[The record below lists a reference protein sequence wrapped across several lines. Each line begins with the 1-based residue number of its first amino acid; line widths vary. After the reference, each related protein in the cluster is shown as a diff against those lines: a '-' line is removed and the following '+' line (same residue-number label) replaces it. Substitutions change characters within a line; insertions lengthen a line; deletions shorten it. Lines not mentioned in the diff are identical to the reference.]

1 MAETSNCSGSADVIP
16 DGILRCVRAPPQ
28 GSFDPDG
35 MISFGFIM
43 ARPEKH
49 RPTTLE
55 EAVAELKRD
64 PAHPVRL
71 MVDGIEIELRRP
83 PETGVI
89 HGVVDQSNLGDRI
102 AAIGPWQGESTDE
115 LIEILHRGREENAP
129 HLPDLL

>member
-1 MAETSNCSGSADVIP
+1 
-16 DGILRCVRAPPQ
+16 
-28 GSFDPDG
+28 
-35 MISFGFIM
+35 M
-43 ARPEKH
+43 ARPEEH

-71 MVDGIEIELRRP
+71 VVDGIEIELRRP

-89 HGVVDQSNLGDRI
+89 HGAADQSNLGDRI

-115 LIEILHRGREENAP
+115 LIEILRRGRDENARSP
-129 HLPDLL
+129 PDLL